1 MIFANLHSHTYLCLF
16 ILLFPRL
23 IFKST
28 LARSSHDPPLSHPSA
43 TGLPIALCAIYLG
56 VSSRLGIP
64 LEGLGMPGHFIM
76 RLRVSALQS
85 DCIYVDAFRA
95 QSDGQGLMLEDEVLG
110 LLPILRIPD
119 GGEDNSLETF
129 LRRYACLPAH

>member
-1 MIFANLHSHTYLCLF
+1 
-16 ILLFPRL
+16 
-23 IFKST
+23 
-28 LARSSHDPPLSHPSA
+28 
-43 TGLPIALCAIYLG
+43 
-56 VSSRLGIP
+56 
-64 LEGLGMPGHFIM
+64 MPGHFIM

-95 QSDGQGLMLEDEVLG
+95 QSDGEGLMLEDEVLG